1 MTKKTIVFIN
11 MGKWYLFHKVAENLK
26 NRGWTVDCITYGH
39 QLRDHCE
46 KLNLYSNV
54 YDLSLEIEHKKS
66 RFSDV
71 KHFFKNISI
80 NEIIKSD
87 RYFCSKRSL
96 GNIEIESYFTQLVKA
111 IDVKVSR
118 PEVLGIFHEPSSAI
132 SLCCGEISRYYNKF
146 SIYPQWGRTNLG
158 MSISDGYDGCYTDI
172 TDSFYHVDH
181 KNFTKIEL
189 TQIKELRDGV
199 ISGKLRLLPEF
210 NITKK
215 SIFDKIKNKLNNF
228 ISFTIESITNKY
240 PIKRR
245 KNFILSSYNKLQ
257 KIYRKHTN
265 NGYFSNSV
273 PNTKLI
279 FFPLHYDPDLS
290 SLLYARNNSNQIE
303 VIRKLSLNIPDSYT
317 LVIKEHP
324 AMYLNRNKNFYKNIL
339 KNYNVILIDGLKTSK
354 QLIENADAIITLSG
368 TVGFESIF
376 YGKRPIILADD
387 YYNIPEL
394 FDRVTD
400 TKELK
405 KIIEDNIQNNKI
417 EDIYIEKFA
426 MAYLKNTTY
435 VKQYSGTINYE
446 NSPVELVSP
455 IADYV
460 ESQI

>member
-1 MTKKTIVFIN
+1 
-11 MGKWYLFHKVAENLK
+11 MGRWHLFHKVAENLK
-26 NRGWTVDCITYGH
+26 NRGWTVDCITYGY

-46 KLNLYSNV
+46 RLNLYSNV
-54 YDLSLEIEHKKS
+54 YDLSLEIENKRSQLDDVQHFLKK
-66 RFSDV
+66 
-71 KHFFKNISI
+71 ISL

-87 RYFCSKRSL
+87 RYFCSKRSI
-96 GNIEIESYFTQLVKA
+96 GNIDIESFFAHLVKA
-111 IDVKVSR
+111 IDIKISR

-132 SLCCGEISRYYNKF
+132 SLLCGEISRYYNKF
-146 SIYPQWGRTNLG
+146 PVYPQWGRTNLG
-158 MSISDGYDGCYTDI
+158 MSISDGYEGVFMDI
-172 TDSFYHVDH
+172 NNSFYHVDH
-181 KNFTKIEL
+181 KKFTENEK
-189 TQIKELRDGV
+189 TQIKEFIEGV
-199 ISGKLRLLPEF
+199 ISGDSRLLPEF
-210 NITKK
+210 NLIKK
-215 SIFDKIKNKLNNF
+215 SIFEKIKIKIYNF
-228 ISFTIESITNKY
+228 ISYTIESITNKY
-240 PIKRR
+240 PIKKR
-245 KNFILSSYNKLQ
+245 KSFISSFYNSLL

-265 NGYFSNSV
+265 NRYFSDSV
-273 PNTKLI
+273 PNSKFI

-290 SLLYARNNSNQIE
+290 SLLYSRNNSNQIE

-324 AMYLNRNKNFYKNIL
+324 AMHLNRNKNFYKNIL

-387 YYNIPEL
+387 YYNIQEL